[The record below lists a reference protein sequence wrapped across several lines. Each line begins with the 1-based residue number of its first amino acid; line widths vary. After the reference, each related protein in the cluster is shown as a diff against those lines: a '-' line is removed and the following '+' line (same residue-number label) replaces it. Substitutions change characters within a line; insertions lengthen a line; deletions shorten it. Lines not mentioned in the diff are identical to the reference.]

1 MEQSITR
8 PKPKPRHWR
17 SRIGL
22 VVGYVFAAV
31 ALAWFFTER
40 QSTTIIFVRHADVDA
55 GATDPD
61 PSLNARGRQRAELLA
76 DFLQDVD
83 VVRGVDN
90 IYAAADKRTQETAAP
105 LAKRLGLTLHIDDPH
120 RTERLIHRLLRDRDG
135 EIVLVVSYADTI
147 APLIAE
153 LHGSKKVPPIADDD
167 YNEIY
172 IVTRPSFGKVKTLRL
187 HYPGPP
193 EPLAE
198 TDLSIAAPSEL
209 SGAR

>member
-1 MEQSITR
+1 MEQTLNR
-8 PKPKPRHWR
+8 PKRKPRHWR
-17 SRIGL
+17 SRIVL
-22 VVGYVFAAV
+22 VVGYVLAAV
-31 ALAWFFTER
+31 ALAWFFQER
-40 QSTTIIFVRHADVDA
+40 PNTTIIFVRHADVDA
-55 GATDPD
+55 DTADPD

-105 LAKRLGLTLHIDDPH
+105 LAKRLGLKPHIDDPH
-120 RTERLIHRLLRDRDG
+120 RTERLIHRIKRDRNG

-153 LHGSKKVPPIADDD
+153 LHGSKKVPPIAGDD
-167 YNEIY
+167 YNEVY
-172 IVTRPSFGKVKTLRL
+172 IVTVPNFGKVKTLRL
-187 HYPGPP
+187 HYPEPP
-193 EPLAE
+193 TEAE
-198 TDLSIAAPSEL
+198 LTNADSSEL